1 MRKHSHAIAGCTVIT
16 ALLLSACAPSV
27 KPIDEAAA
35 VERGQALAQASFQ
48 ALSGRLKQAMAEGGP
63 AHAVAY
69 CNTAALPL
77 VDSLSQVH
85 GARIKRTSL
94 KLRAP
99 HDAPDPA
106 EREQLEA
113 YARSWSEGGEPLKP
127 KAVAHGVDSVA
138 FYAPIFIQA
147 PLCLACHGVA
157 GETLD
162 STAHAAIRT
171 NYPDDEAT
179 GYALGDLRGLWSIRW
194 KRPD

>member
-1 MRKHSHAIAGCTVIT
+1 MAIHAYISSGHATAPYLRSMRKHSHAIAGCTVIT

-69 CNTAALPL
+69 CNRRRFRWWTR
-77 VDSLSQVH
+77 SQVH

-113 YARSWSEGGEPLKP
+113 YARSWSEGGEP
-127 KAVAHGVDSVA
+127 
-138 FYAPIFIQA
+138 
-147 PLCLACHGVA
+147 
-157 GETLD
+157 
-162 STAHAAIRT
+162 
-171 NYPDDEAT
+171 
-179 GYALGDLRGLWSIRW
+179 
-194 KRPD
+194 